1 MRPLNR
7 LRAPCRRPAVL
18 RLAIVLG
25 AAACIGNPTADVTT
39 AEAINEIG
47 NELGMLRDE
56 NATLQFQVDSL
67 RTALAKQDTLLRQLA
82 NLSGIPVTR

>member
-1 MRPLNR
+1 MRPSPRSPLSR
-7 LRAPCRRPAVL
+7 RRPAVL
-18 RLAIVLG
+18 RLAILLG
-25 AAACIGNPTADVTT
+25 AAACIGNPAADVTT

-56 NATLQFQVDSL
+56 NATLQSQVDSL
-67 RTALAKQDTLLRQLA
+67 RTALARQDTLLRQVA